1 MSNKFQQLISKLL
14 KEDGEC
20 APMAGT
26 TTATLGNVSPSYG
39 IGKTT
44 PATQGDMSITGG
56 IGKKKRQQK
65 ERARRILRRTL
76 PRDL

>member
-14 KEDGEC
+14 KEDGEV

-26 TTATLGNVSPSYG
+26 TTATLGNVSPNYNV
-39 IGKTT
+39 GKVTD
-44 PATQGDMSITGG
+44 ASQADMSITGG
-56 IGKKKRQQK
+56 VNKKR
-65 ERARRILRRTL
+65 RRIIRRTL